1 MTDASS
7 LTSGVA
13 LRYASA
19 LFDLAQEANALESVE
34 ADMDAFGT
42 MLDESEDLKRLV
54 ESPLYTT
61 EEQAK
66 AIEAIFKQA
75 GTGELVS
82 NLFKVVARNR
92 RLFAARD
99 IVRAY
104 RSLMAA
110 HRGEMVAEVTTA
122 EPLSEENATR
132 LREILADQTGRAI
145 KLATKVDPSLI
156 GGLVVKVGSRMID
169 TSLRTRLN
177 SLKTAMKEVG

>member
-1 MTDASS
+1 
-7 LTSGVA
+7 
-13 LRYASA
+13 
-19 LFDLAQEANALESVE
+19 
-34 ADMDAFGT
+34 MDAFGT

-54 ESPLYTT
+54 ESPLYST

-66 AIEAIFKQA
+66 AIDAIFKQA

-122 EPLSEENATR
+122 EPLSDENATR
-132 LREILADQTGRAI
+132 LREILADQTGRVI

>member
-1 MTDASS
+1 MTDAPS

-19 LFDLAQEANALESVE
+19 LFELAQDANALDAVE
-34 ADMDAFGT
+34 KDVEAFGT
-42 MLDESEDLKRLV
+42 MLEESDDLRRLA
-54 ESPLYTT
+54 ESPLYSTD
-61 EEQAK
+61 EQVEALD
-66 AIEAIFKQA
+66 AIFKKA
-75 GTGELVS
+75 ELGELAS
-82 NLFKVVARNR
+82 NFFKVVAQNR
-92 RLFAARD
+92 RLFAANG
-99 IVRAY
+99 IVRAF
-104 RSLMAA
+104 RSLMAE
-110 HRGEMVAEVTTA
+110 HRGEVVAEVTTA
-122 EPLSEENATR
+122 EPLSDENATR

>member
-1 MTDASS
+1 VTDASS

-19 LFDLAQEANALESVE
+19 LFELAQEANALESVE
-34 ADMDAFGT
+34 ADVDAFGT

-54 ESPLYTT
+54 ESPLFTT
-61 EEQAK
+61 EEQAN
-66 AIEAIFKQA
+66 ALDAIFKKA
-75 GTGELVS
+75 GAGELVS

-99 IVRAY
+99 IVRAF

-122 EPLSEENATR
+122 EPLSDENATR
-132 LREILADQTGRAI
+132 LREILADQTGRVI